1 MGWSGCTTPFD
12 RLEDRFDPAAEEP
25 MLSTVLDRELDEE
38 RSHDSPGPA
47 SDARSAAGRR
57 ATQSSGSA
65 LADSNGTRSI
75 REECVLPVSISGPR
89 RSISRTADESPQ
101 DWYAGDLV
109 ISMLACRGWSFG
121 GWEPLVCMLSPRGRI
136 RPAMPWP

>member
-57 ATQSSGSA
+57 ATKSSGSA

-75 REECVLPVSISGPR
+75 REECVLLSRSADLDAVSLVQPMGR
-89 RSISRTADESPQ
+89 RRIGMR
-101 DWYAGDLV
+101 GDLV
-109 ISMLACRGWSFG
+109 LSMLAG
-121 GWEPLVCMLSPRGRI
+121 
-136 RPAMPWP
+136 